1 MTLTRQEVEHIAAL
15 ARLDLSED
23 EMERYREQ
31 LSAILD
37 YVDQL
42 QDLDTRKIKP
52 TSSVLPRRSRLRED
66 CPERG
71 LPADEVLDNAPDRE
85 QNQFR
90 VPPVLE

>member
-15 ARLDLSED
+15 ARLDLSEEEKD
-23 EMERYREQ
+23 RYREQ

-42 QDLDTRKIKP
+42 QELETGGIEP
-52 TSSVLPRRSRLRED
+52 VSSVQPRRSRLRED
-66 CPERG
+66 QPDKG
-71 LPADEVLDNAPDRE
+71 LPVEDVLDNAPDAE
-85 QNQFR
+85 EGQFR